1 MPRNLWRPSS
11 ALLGFRS
18 MEIGQLTMDPSAL
31 LCRYVEHSMKWW
43 HQVLELVNVSR
54 LSWLFLKP
62 GQKENAR
69 QLAWRYLPLTA
80 TMAEI
85 VLLSNESVAGWELQR
100 SHILLRTSRGF
111 IAIPEASPTA
121 DQNVLTYASPCF
133 RVSTTSVTGRYSAL
147 VSPPR

>member
-1 MPRNLWRPSS
+1 
-11 ALLGFRS
+11 

-43 HQVLELVNVSR
+43 

-85 VLLSNESVAGWELQR
+85 VLLSDESVAGWELQR
-100 SHILLRTSRGF
+100 SHILLRTYRGF